1 MSDKTPGERAF
12 EKFFEKMAYPRPNL
26 EWADSSPQYKAAW
39 EAAAEEGHVA
49 HIDKVSGVAP
59 AHAKLVVM
67 QLQSISRA
75 LRSGDKVP
83 VLDYAEPKPGID
95 WLAINRSCS

>member
-12 EKFFEKMAYPRPNL
+12 EKFFETMAYPRPNL

-39 EAAAEEGHVA
+39 EAAAEEGHTA
-49 HIDKVSGVAP
+49 HIDRVTIRANALLAEYGNGFAVTHSKP
-59 AHAKLVVM
+59 AEAKPGEGGN
-67 QLQSISRA
+67 A
-75 LRSGDKVP
+75 
-83 VLDYAEPKPGID
+83 PKPGID

>member
-12 EKFFEKMAYPRPNL
+12 EKFFETMGHTLGLAWS
-26 EWADSSPQYKAAW
+26 EASPKYKAAW

-49 HIDKVSGVAP
+49 HIDKVSGVTY
-59 AHAKLVVM
+59 AKLAAI

-75 LRSGDKVP
+75 LRSVDGAP
-83 VLDYAEPKPGID
+83 IIQDYAEPKPKID
-95 WLAINRSCS
+95 WLAINRSCV

>member
-49 HIDKVSGVAP
+49 HIVRISTMTQ
-59 AHAKLVVM
+59 AKLAE
-67 QLQSISRA
+67 LQSPGEGGNVRKPKI
-75 LRSGDKVP
+75 
-83 VLDYAEPKPGID
+83 DY
-95 WLAINRSCS
+95 LAINKSCS